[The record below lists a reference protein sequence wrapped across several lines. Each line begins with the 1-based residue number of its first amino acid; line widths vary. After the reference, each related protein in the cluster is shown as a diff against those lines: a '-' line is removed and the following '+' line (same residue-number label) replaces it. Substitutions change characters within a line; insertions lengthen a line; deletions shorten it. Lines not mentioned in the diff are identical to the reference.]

1 MREELSVELH
11 WWHLMASG
19 LQLGVLALRVGFLS
33 NIK

>member
-11 WWHLMASG
+11 WQQLVALG
-19 LQLGVLALRVGFLS
+19 LQLGALALRVGFLS